1 MKKLTAVLLVFAII
15 TAIFTLCACN
25 QTEDVLNLYVPDGAP
40 ALAVAKLLQSPTVAG
55 KSVKVTITT
64 GANVKAKMLSGE
76 ADLAICP
83 TNMGAGLY
91 NQGADYQFVCA
102 NVFGVLYM
110 VSNNTTITSLNQLKG
125 KVVHSIGKD
134 NTPQYVLQAI
144 LNANGIA
151 FEEGDVAKDGVVVI
165 KYYQSAAQILPLY
178 KSNMI
183 DVALI
188 GEPAVSLQGLNQIFD
203 LQQLW
208 QQATG
213 LDENYPQAG
222 LFVKSN
228 ILQQDKRFVN
238 KLVQALQDNT
248 SFLQQNASQVSQL
261 LADNGSVDLKD
272 KAFTGEIL
280 ARCNIRCVKA
290 ADCKAELV
298 AYFNAVKAVSPA
310 FVLPNE
316 NFYYGI

>member
-1 MKKLTAVLLVFAII
+1 MKKLTAFLL
-15 TAIFTLCACN
+15 IFSIFSTLFVLCACN
-25 QTEDVLNLYVPDGAP
+25 PTEEQLTLYVPDGAP
-40 ALAVAKLLQSPTVAG
+40 ALAVAKLLQDPTVAG
-55 KSVKVTITT
+55 KTIKVTITT

-91 NQGADYQFVCA
+91 NQGVDYQFVCA

-110 VSNNTTITSLNQLKG
+110 VSHDTSITSLSQLKG
-125 KVVHSIGKD
+125 KVVHSIGKN

-144 LNANGIA
+144 LTANGIA
-151 FEEGDVAKDGVVVI
+151 FEEGDTAKDGVVVI
-165 KYYQSAAQILPLY
+165 KYYESAAQILPLY

-208 QQATG
+208 QQATD
-213 LDENYPQAG
+213 LTENYPQAG
-222 LFVKSN
+222 LFVKSQ

-248 SFLQQNASQVSQL
+248 NFLQQNASQISQL

-272 KAFTGEIL
+272 KAFTPQIL
-280 ARCNIRCVKA
+280 ARCNIRCIKA
-290 ADCKAELV
+290 TDCKAELE
-298 AYFNAVKAVSPA
+298 AYFDAVKMVSPA
-310 FVLPNE
+310 FALPNDQ
-316 NFYYGI
+316 FYYTF